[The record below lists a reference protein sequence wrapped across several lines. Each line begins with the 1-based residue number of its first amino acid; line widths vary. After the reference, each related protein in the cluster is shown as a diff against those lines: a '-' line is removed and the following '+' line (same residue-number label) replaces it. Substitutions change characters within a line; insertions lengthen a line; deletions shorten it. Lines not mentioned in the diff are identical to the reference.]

1 MMLEEKAR
9 QAIKKFKLIQ
19 QDEHL
24 LVGVSGGSDSMA
36 LLHLLCKLK
45 TEYNLHLVV
54 AHVDHMFRGD
64 QSYEDYVFVEKYCAE
79 WGVTFEGTRINVPEY
94 INNTGKSSQVA
105 SREVRYKFFE
115 EIMSKYAIHK
125 LVLAHHG
132 DDQLETILMRLTRGA
147 TGEARAGIKIRR
159 TLREYEIIRPFL
171 WASKDDV
178 EEYCFNHGI
187 AYRLDASNE
196 KPVYARNR
204 YRLHVLPFLKQENA
218 RVHEH
223 FQRFSEELLEDEA
236 FLNALAEEHLRAM
249 VLKKDKEVKISI
261 DKLLQTPKPL
271 QRRCIQLILNYLYF
285 ERQEDLSA
293 THIQSMITLFQS
305 SPPSGEVHLPAGL
318 KVIKSYNEC
327 IFTFGKS
334 DPESYSYT
342 IHIQGETILPN
353 GRKIQA
359 VKNQSIDDKSNNI
372 FVINFEDIHLPLTV
386 RTRKD
391 GDRMRV
397 KGLNGSRKVKNIFID
412 KKVPVTERALWPIV
426 EDANQEI
433 LWIPGLVKSDKEV
446 VKESKSFITLK
457 YV

>member
-1 MMLEEKAR
+1 MLEEKAR
-9 QAIKKFKLIQ
+9 QAINKYKLMQ
-19 QDEHL
+19 QGEHL
-24 LVGVSGGSDSMA
+24 LIGVSGGADSMA
-36 LLHLLCKLK
+36 LLHLLCNLRR
-45 TEYNLHLVV
+45 EYNLHLVV
-54 AHVDHMFRGD
+54 AHVDHMFRGE

-94 INNTGKSSQVA
+94 IIRTGKSSQVA

-115 EIMSKYAIHK
+115 EVMSKYAIHK

-147 TGEARAGIKIRR
+147 TGEARAGIKIKR
-159 TLREYEIIRPFL
+159 TLPSYEIIRPFL
-171 WASKDDV
+171 WASKDEV
-178 EEYCFNHGI
+178 EDYCRNYSI

-218 RVHEH
+218 QVHEH

-236 FLNALAEEHLRAM
+236 FLNTLAKERLRAM
-249 VLKKDKEVKISI
+249 VLKKDKDVKISI
-261 DKLLQTPKPL
+261 GRLLQTPKPL

-293 THIQSMITLFQS
+293 THIESMITLFQS
-305 SPPSGEVHLPAGL
+305 SHPSGEIHLPAGL
-318 KVIKSYNEC
+318 KVIKSYDEC
-327 IFTFGKS
+327 IFTFGHS
-334 DPESYSYT
+334 EPEPYSYT

-359 VKNQSIDDKSNNI
+359 ITNQLIYDKSNNI
-372 FVINFEDIHLPLTV
+372 FTADFEDIHLPLTV
-386 RTRKD
+386 RTRKN

-397 KGLNGSRKVKNIFID
+397 KGLNGSRKVKDIFID
-412 KKVPVTERALWPIV
+412 KKIPVTERALWPIV

-433 LWIPGLVKSDKEV
+433 IWIPGLVKSDKEV
-446 VKESKSFITLK
+446 IKESKSFITLK